1 MPVYFETVDLVRFRS
16 LREVHL
22 KLGRGMF
29 VLLGANA
36 QGKTNFLEALF
47 LLARGFSPFHA
58 SDEELILFGE
68 ESALLSARL
77 VEGGVPSLRQALLT
91 RGGKREWRRDGKIE
105 RRRSPLPLSGFFPG
119 DLALVDGEPKRRRDF
134 VDDAL
139 SFIRPGFGE
148 VLGNYEKVLARR
160 NLLLRE
166 GGPRELVDAYGEQL
180 VVLGAKIVEE
190 RLKYLKALSPFFLRT
205 FELFLGE
212 RGGVRMEYRARGYEV
227 GEGILEGLGRAR
239 KALEEEERG
248 RGMTLFGPHRDEI
261 LFLFGDRDV
270 REFASF
276 GEKKSI
282 ALALRIAEKAVIQW
296 IRREETV
303 LLLDD
308 AFPGLDRKKRGTLC
322 ALVTRESQVFL
333 TTTEEDVALEL
344 SKEGARVLLVE
355 EGKVQ
360 G

>member
-29 VLLGANA
+29 VLLGPNA

-68 ESALLSARL
+68 ESALLSARFM
-77 VEGGVPSLRQALLT
+77 EGGALSLRQVLLT
-91 RGGKREWRRDGKIE
+91 RSGKREWRRDGKIE
-105 RRRSPLPLSGFFPG
+105 RRRFSLPLSGFFPE

-139 SFIRPGFGE
+139 SFIRPGLGE
-148 VLGNYEKVLARR
+148 VLGNYEKVLTRR

-166 GGPRELVDAYGEQL
+166 GGPRELIDAYGEQL
-180 VVLGAKIVEE
+180 VLLGARIVEE
-190 RLKYLKALSPFFLRT
+190 RLKYLRVLSPPFLRT
-205 FELFLGE
+205 FELFSGE
-212 RGGVRMEYRARGYEV
+212 RGEFRVEYRARGYELK
-227 GEGILEGLGRAR
+227 EGILEGLGRAR
-239 KALEEEERG
+239 KAFEEEERG
-248 RGMTLFGPHRDEI
+248 KGMTLFGPHRDEI

-282 ALALRIAEKAVIQW
+282 ALALRMAEKAVVQW
-296 IRREETV
+296 MKREETV
-303 LLLDD
+303 FLLDD
-308 AFPGLDRKKRGTLC
+308 AFPGLDRKRREALR
-322 ALVTRESQVFL
+322 ALVAQESQVFL

-344 SKEGARVLLVE
+344 SREGARILLVE
-355 EGKVQ
+355 EGKVR